1 MELRVLK
8 YFLAIIQEHN
18 ISNAAKKLHL
28 SQPAISRQ
36 IADLEKELGTTLFKR
51 GTKVIE
57 LTPDGEYLANQA
69 TQILTLTS
77 KTVANLGNNREIKGS
92 IMIGCSEA
100 PMITIIADT
109 INNIKK
115 IAPNITINLH
125 SCDAN
130 EVQTKIQNGL
140 FDFGFVLEP
149 FNKINYN
156 FLNLPGTTRWGI
168 LTRKD
173 SALAQ
178 KSQIT
183 VADLDLQPLIMP
195 QRPDSRSL
203 LNNWLGESEHNFQVI
218 GNYNLLN
225 NAAILAESGVGHVLC
240 LDGIINTTQSNL
252 VFIPLAPKI
261 LIHSIL
267 IWPKTASLSP
277 AAELF
282 LSQLKQILT

>member
-109 INNIKK
+109 INKIKK

-178 KSQIT
+178 KSQII

-240 LDGIINTTQSNL
+240 LDGIINTAQSNL